1 MAFTFEGRRK
11 SNFFEKVLLIIG
23 LGVIILGFHFIL
35 SIYQS
40 GQNELWGM
48 VSSIFLWLMLI
59 VMIVLL
65 ATEEDV
71 KEELAIIMKQ
81 QIEEV
86 RLIREEVKL
95 LKDDYRLMKDIEN
108 EEMAELRLI
117 RKELEKQRYK

>member
-1 MAFTFEGRRK
+1 
-11 SNFFEKVLLIIG
+11 VLLA
-23 LGVIILGFHFIL
+23 LLV
-35 SIYQS
+35 Y
-40 GQNELWGM
+40 
-48 VSSIFLWLMLI
+48 VSSDGDSWRAFVAPLRALLVDDSLLPIRVV

-86 RLIREEVKL
+86 RLIREEIKL
-95 LKDDYRLMKDIEN
+95 LKEEDKILKDIEN
-108 EEMAELRLI
+108 EEMTELRLI